1 MTPRAVGI
9 WKSVH
14 TWTSLVCTLF
24 LFVLCLTGL
33 PLIFQEDL
41 DRAFGQRAV
50 PDQAPVSAPLLP
62 VDQLI
67 AIARAER
74 PNEVVR
80 FATKVDDAPLWNME
94 MGTSI
99 DSMKLTSLVTID
111 ARTGKIMRVGQ
122 RLRSPVIQFIKDLH
136 TELLLSQPG
145 ELFLCAIGLCFLAAI
160 ASGVVVYGPFMRRL
174 DFGTVRA
181 ARAPRLKWLDLHNL
195 TGIAV
200 TLWLLVVGV
209 TGVINTLSKQVA
221 NRWMRT
227 ELAEMIGP
235 WRNAP
240 PLDKVIPA
248 QLAIETALRAAP
260 GMEVATV
267 AMPGSMFAGRHHY
280 NVFLSGNEPLTS
292 KLIMPVLINAA
303 DGTLTEK
310 RSLPLYAQ
318 VLFLSKPLHFG
329 DYGGMPLK
337 IIWALLDLITLIV
350 LGSGLYLWAAQRW
363 PSRARSAVAVEQ
375 TLIPQPVEHRP

>member
-33 PLIFQEDL
+33 PLIFHEDL

-50 PDQAPVSAPLLP
+50 PDQAPASAPLLP

-99 DSMKLTSLVTID
+99 DAVKLTSIITID
-111 ARTGKIMRVGQ
+111 ARTGKIMRIGA
-122 RLRSPVIQFIKDLH
+122 RLRSPVMQFIKDLH
-136 TELLLSQPG
+136 TELLMGQPG
-145 ELFLCAIGLCFLAAI
+145 ELFLGAIGLCFLAAI
-160 ASGVVVYGPFMRRL
+160 VSGVVVYGPFMRRL

-181 ARAPRLKWLDLHNL
+181 ARAPRLYWLDLHNL
-195 TGIAV
+195 AGIAIM
-200 TLWLLVVGV
+200 LWLVVVGI
-209 TGVINTLSKQVA
+209 TGVINTLSQQVA

-240 PLDKVIPA
+240 PLEKVVPA
-248 QLAIETALRAAP
+248 QMAIETALKAAP
-260 GMEVATV
+260 GMDVATV

-280 NVFLSGNEPLTS
+280 NIFLSGNEPLTS

-318 VLFLSKPLHFG
+318 ALFLSKPLHFG
-329 DYGGMPLK
+329 DYGGVPLK
-337 IIWALLDLITLIV
+337 IIWALLDLVTLIV
-350 LGSGLYLWAAQRW
+350 LGSGLYLWAAR
-363 PSRARSAVAVEQ
+363 RFAFRIRSATKASPTLVPQTVE
-375 TLIPQPVEHRP
+375 PRP